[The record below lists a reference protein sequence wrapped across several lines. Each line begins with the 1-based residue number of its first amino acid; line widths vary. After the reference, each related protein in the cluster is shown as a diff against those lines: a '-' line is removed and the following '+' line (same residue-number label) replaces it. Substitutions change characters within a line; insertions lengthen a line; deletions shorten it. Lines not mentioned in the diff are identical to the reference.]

1 MANSQYALLRA
12 LFALTIVVM
21 GATPQATFASEVDS
35 IVVADGFYEYA
46 KDGAS
51 TLGFISSPVKDG
63 KVKFTTCNLNTVEVV
78 RTDLRPS
85 KAKCEH
91 RSPGKGIWYTN
102 AEPLGP
108 AYAAQNDATGTKVVF
123 QGKVID
129 VTTLRGWS
137 PEVMPIRRAVQSE
150 PVGFVYK
157 DPMGTK
163 ALVILR
169 KSQSGTPEKP

>member
-1 MANSQYALLRA
+1 MADSQYPTLRA
-12 LFALTIVVM
+12 LFALTIVVTS
-21 GATPQATFASEVDS
+21 ATPLATFASEVDA

-51 TLGFISSPVKDG
+51 TLGFITSPVKDG
-63 KVKFTTCNLNTVEVV
+63 KVKFTTCNLKTVEVV
-78 RTDLRPS
+78 HTDLRAS
-85 KAKCEH
+85 KAKCD
-91 RSPGKGIWYTN
+91 RRLPGKGIWYTK

-137 PEVMPIRRAVQSE
+137 PEVMPIRREAQSE

-157 DPMGTK
+157 DPMGIK
-163 ALVILR
+163 ALVIQR
-169 KSQSGTPEKP
+169 ESQSGAPGKP

>member
-1 MANSQYALLRA
+1 MADSYSPLLRS
-12 LFALTIVVM
+12 LFTLSIMVTS
-21 GATPQATFASEVDS
+21 ATQQATFASEVDA

-51 TLGFISSPVKDG
+51 TLGFITSPVKDG
-63 KVKFTTCNLNTVEVV
+63 KVKFTTCNLKTVEVV
-78 RTDLRPS
+78 HTDLRSS
-85 KAKCEH
+85 KAKCD
-91 RSPGKGIWYTN
+91 RRAPNKGNWYAN
-102 AEPLGP
+102 IEQLGP
-108 AYAAQNDATGTKVVF
+108 VYAARNDATGTKVVF
-123 QGKVID
+123 KGKEID

-137 PEVMPIRRAVQSE
+137 HVALPIPRGVQNE

-169 KSQSGTPEKP
+169 EAQPDTPGKP

>member
-1 MANSQYALLRA
+1 MADSQFPPVRA
-12 LFALTIVVM
+12 LSALTLIVM
-21 GATPQATFASEVDS
+21 SAAPLATFASEVDA

-46 KDGAS
+46 KDGAA
-51 TLGFISSPVKDG
+51 TLGFISSPLKDG
-63 KVKFTTCNLNTVEVV
+63 KVKFTTCNLKTVEVV
-78 RTDLRPS
+78 HTDLRPS
-85 KAKCEH
+85 KAKCD
-91 RSPGKGIWYTN
+91 RRLPGKGIWYTK

-108 AYAAQNDATGTKVVF
+108 AYAAQNDTSGTKVVF

-137 PEVMPIRRAVQSE
+137 PEVMPIRREVQSE